1 MSKIL
6 KILNDC
12 KKEKMEPK
20 VALATLALIFHG
32 LKSDDCEIYDYC
44 DRWTTENGEINYRNL
59 TKFVKNLGYIGEI
72 VEIWMDQQPQTP

>member
-6 KILNDC
+6 KVVNNC
-12 KKEKMEPK
+12 KKEKMEPT

-32 LKSDDCEIYDYC
+32 MEYEDHEIYDYC
-44 DRWTTENGEINYRNL
+44 DSWSNENGSITYGNL

-72 VEIWMDQQPQTP
+72 VEIWMEQAQIS